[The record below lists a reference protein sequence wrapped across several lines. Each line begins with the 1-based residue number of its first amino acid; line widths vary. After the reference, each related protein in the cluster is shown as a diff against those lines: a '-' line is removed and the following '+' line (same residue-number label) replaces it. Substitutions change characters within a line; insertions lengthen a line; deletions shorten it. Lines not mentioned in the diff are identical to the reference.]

1 MAELV
6 TIIEQ
11 RPVRGC
17 IIVVEAL
24 ILGFVVGGLLWVKVH
39 PVVAIVAGTGA
50 CSFYAYL
57 FTLRRV
63 ARVLGIIVSL
73 CWAFIG
79 TAVAIAYTKKG
90 SHIDWLWGTFGA
102 AVAFYIS
109 WRLHSEG
116 AAELRGE

>member
-24 ILGFVVGGLLWVKVH
+24 ILGLIVGALLWVKVH
-39 PVVAIVAGTGA
+39 PVVGIVAGTGA
-50 CSFYAYL
+50 CSFFAYL

-63 ARVLGIIVSL
+63 AIVLGTIISL
-73 CWAFIG
+73 SWAL
-79 TAVAIAYTKKG
+79 IAGALTKNSG
-90 SHIDWLWGTFGA
+90 HDWLWVTFA
-102 AVAFYIS
+102 AALAFYIS

-116 AAELRGE
+116 AADLRGR

>member
-24 ILGFVVGGLLWVKVH
+24 ILGFVVGSLLWVRVH

-73 CWAFIG
+73 PWAVIG
-79 TAVAIAYTKKG
+79 ATIIASWAGVDRPRSG
-90 SHIDWLWGTFGA
+90 SDWLYVTFGA
-102 AVAFYIS
+102 ALGFYVS
-109 WRLHSEG
+109 WRLH
-116 AAELRGE
+116 R